1 MKILIADQMHPSLFA
16 MLDSQGWIYD
26 YRPDFRRNDII
37 SCLAD
42 YDGLIIRSKTRI
54 DEELLTQ
61 ATDLRFIARAGAG
74 LDLIDDAATQRLGI
88 TLFHA
93 GTGNRDA
100 VAEHTVG
107 MLLMLFNNL
116 SRSDR
121 EVRQAI
127 WDREG
132 NRGVELMGKTVGLI
146 GYGNNGTATAQRL
159 SGFGCRVLAYDPY
172 PNEMLRQQGVA
183 YVPIEELFRE
193 ADVVSLHCPLT
204 PENHHLINADS
215 LRQMK
220 DGVMLIN
227 TSRGALINTSDVV
240 TALKRGRIGY
250 FGMDVYEEE
259 DGLFFEDHS
268 GDILQDDIIARLMTF
283 QNVLITSHQGF
294 LTSTALQ
301 DIAETT
307 IYNLTCFEKN
317 TICENELKLMN
328 AY

>member
-16 MLDSQGWIYD
+16 MLDSQGWAYD

-61 ATDLRFIARAGAG
+61 STRLRFIARAGAG

-116 SRSDR
+116 NRADR

-146 GYGNNGTATAQRL
+146 GYGNNGSATAQRL
-159 SGFGCRVLAYDPY
+159 SGFGCRVLAYDKY
-172 PNEMLRQQGVA
+172 RENYADQYA
-183 YVPIEELFRE
+183 EEGTLADIQRE
-193 ADVVSLHCPLT
+193 ADVLSLHIPLT
-204 PENHHLINADS
+204 ELTRNLVNESFIAGFHKPFYLINVSRGEIVNSAAVV
-215 LRQMK
+215 QAMK
-220 DGVMLIN
+220 DGKIP
-227 TSRGALINTSDVV
+227 GACLDV
-240 TALKRGRIGY
+240 L
-250 FGMDVYEEE
+250 
-259 DGLFFEDHS
+259 
-268 GDILQDDIIARLMTF
+268 
-283 QNVLITSHQGF
+283 
-294 LTSTALQ
+294 
-301 DIAETT
+301 
-307 IYNLTCFEKN
+307 
-317 TICENELKLMN
+317 ENEKLSQLTN
-328 AY
+328 PQQDAFDYLRSSPRTVLTPHIAGWSHESYVRINEVLVQQIAAWLAEQEQN

>member
-16 MLDSQGWIYD
+16 LLDAQGWQYD

-37 SCLAD
+37 SCLAE

-61 ATDLRFIARAGAG
+61 ATRLQFIARAGAG

-88 TLFHA
+88 KLFHA

-116 SRSDR
+116 SRADR

-159 SGFGCRVLAYDPY
+159 SGFGCRVLAYDKY
-172 PNEMLRQQGVA
+172 REDYSDQYAQEATLADIQ
-183 YVPIEELFRE
+183 RE
-193 ADVVSLHCPLT
+193 ADVLSLHIPLT
-204 PENHHLINADS
+204 ELTSNLINETFIS
-215 LRQMK
+215 NFQK
-220 DGVMLIN
+220 PFYLIN
-227 TSRGALINTSDVV
+227 VSRGEIVNSKAVVQAMKNNKILGVCLDV
-240 TALKRGRIGY
+240 L
-250 FGMDVYEEE
+250 
-259 DGLFFEDHS
+259 
-268 GDILQDDIIARLMTF
+268 
-283 QNVLITSHQGF
+283 
-294 LTSTALQ
+294 
-301 DIAETT
+301 
-307 IYNLTCFEKN
+307 
-317 TICENELKLMN
+317 ENEKLSQLTN
-328 AY
+328 PQQEAFDYFRSSPRAVLTPHIAGWTHESYVRINEVLVQQITEWVAEQDR

>member
-16 MLDSQGWIYD
+16 MLETQGWAYD
-26 YRPDFRRNDII
+26 YFPDFRRKDIM
-37 SCLAD
+37 SCLTD

-61 ATDLRFIARAGAG
+61 ATRLRFIARAGAG
-74 LDLIDDAATQRLGI
+74 LDLIDDEATQRLGI

-116 SRSDR
+116 NRADR

-159 SGFGCRVLAYDPY
+159 SGFGCRVLAYDKY
-172 PNEMLRQQGVA
+172 REDYSDHYAQAATLAEIQ
-183 YVPIEELFRE
+183 RE
-193 ADVVSLHCPLT
+193 ADVLSLHIPLT
-204 PENHHLINADS
+204 DLTRNMVNEAFIAGFHKPFYLIN
-215 LRQMK
+215 
-220 DGVMLIN
+220 V
-227 TSRGALINTSDVV
+227 SRGEVMNSRAVVQAMKSGKVLGVCLDV
-240 TALKRGRIGY
+240 L
-250 FGMDVYEEE
+250 
-259 DGLFFEDHS
+259 
-268 GDILQDDIIARLMTF
+268 
-283 QNVLITSHQGF
+283 
-294 LTSTALQ
+294 
-301 DIAETT
+301 
-307 IYNLTCFEKN
+307 
-317 TICENELKLMN
+317 ENEKLSQLTTPQQEAFDYFRTSPRAILTPHIAGWTHESYIRIN
-328 AY
+328 EVLVYQIAAWLTEQVGR

>member
-1 MKILIADQMHPSLFA
+1 MKILIADTMHSSLFS
-16 MLDSQGWIYD
+16 MLDSQGWAYE

-61 ATDLRFIARAGAG
+61 ATRLRFIARAGAG
-74 LDLIDDAATQRLGI
+74 LDLIDEAATQRLGI

-116 SRSDR
+116 SRADR

-159 SGFGCRVLAYDPY
+159 SGFGCRVLAYDKY
-172 PNEMLRQQGVA
+172 RENYSDQYAQEGTLADIQ
-183 YVPIEELFRE
+183 RE
-193 ADVVSLHCPLT
+193 ADVVSLHIPLT
-204 PENHHLINADS
+204 NVTRNMVNESFIEGFRKPFYLSN
-215 LRQMK
+215 
-220 DGVMLIN
+220 V
-227 TSRGALINTSDVV
+227 SRGEILKSAAVV
-240 TALKRGRIGY
+240 QA
-250 FGMDVYEEE
+250 M
-259 DGLFFEDHS
+259 
-268 GDILQDDIIARLMTF
+268 
-283 QNVLITSHQGF
+283 
-294 LTSTALQ
+294 
-301 DIAETT
+301 
-307 IYNLTCFEKN
+307 
-317 TICENELKLMN
+317 
-328 AY
+328 